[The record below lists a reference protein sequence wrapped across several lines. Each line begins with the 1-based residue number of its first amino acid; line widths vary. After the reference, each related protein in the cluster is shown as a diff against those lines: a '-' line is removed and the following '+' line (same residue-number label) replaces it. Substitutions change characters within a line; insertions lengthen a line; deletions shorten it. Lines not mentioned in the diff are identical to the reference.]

1 MKDAPATAI
10 PIFSALGHGV
20 RLALFRLLVRAGEE
34 GLNIGEIT
42 RQMGLAPS
50 TLSHHLATLVEAGL
64 VRQER
69 RGREVLNRANL
80 APLREVMG
88 FLDAECCTGVAP
100 AAGRAA

>member
-1 MKDAPATAI
+1 MDPAPGTAV
-10 PIFSALGHGV
+10 PVFSALGHEV
-20 RLALFRLLVRAGEE
+20 RLTLFRLLVRAGGE

-69 RGREVLNRANL
+69 RGREVLNHANL
-80 APLREVMG
+80 SALRELMG
-88 FLDAECCTGVAP
+88 FLDAECCVSLAE
-100 AAGRAA
+100 RAA

>member
-1 MKDAPATAI
+1 MQPAPRAAV
-10 PIFSALGHGV
+10 PVFSALGHEV
-20 RLALFRLLVRAGEE
+20 RLALFRLLVRSGGE

-80 APLREVMG
+80 GALRELMG
-88 FLDAECCTGVAP
+88 FLDAECCAGVAAP
-100 AAGRAA
+100 AERAA